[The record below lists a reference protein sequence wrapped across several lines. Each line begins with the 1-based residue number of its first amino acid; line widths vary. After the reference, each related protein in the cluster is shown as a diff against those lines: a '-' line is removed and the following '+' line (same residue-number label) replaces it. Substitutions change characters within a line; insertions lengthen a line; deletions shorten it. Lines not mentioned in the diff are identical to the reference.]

1 MIDLRSDT
9 VTMPSR
15 EMLETALWARL
26 GDDGRRRADR
36 TGGDPT
42 VDRLEQL
49 AADLTGKEDA
59 LFFPTGTM
67 ANTAAL
73 SSACGPGDRVLID
86 PLLHM
91 YASEK
96 VAFHPQFLRLE
107 PVFYRLDGDHMPD
120 VADIR
125 DKLEQTGAKMVC
137 VENTHNFSGGSCTTP
152 QRLAEVAEAAHQRG
166 ALVHM
171 DGARLFNAATALG
184 VEARELCRPVD
195 TVMFCLSKGLGA
207 PAGSLLCGGAERIA
221 ACREQRKLLGGGM
234 RQSGV
239 LAAPG
244 IHALEHN
251 RQRLAEDHDNARA
264 FAQAVA
270 AAVKSVRVVEPR
282 TNIVLLDLAESG
294 IDGKVFSARLEERGV
309 LAHLVPGHVRLTFHL
324 GISREVAM
332 EAARAVI
339 ETAEG
344 GAHGTGG
351 V

>member
-15 EMLETALWARL
+15 EMLETILTARL
-26 GDDGRRRADR
+26 GDDGRRKADR
-36 TGGDPT
+36 TGGDET
-42 VDRLEQL
+42 VNRLEAL
-49 AADLTGKEDA
+49 AAEVTGKEDA

-73 SSACGPGDRVLID
+73 SSACAPGDRVLID

-91 YASEK
+91 YVSEK
-96 VAFHPQFLRLE
+96 VAFHPKFLRLE
-107 PVFYRLDGDHMPD
+107 PVFYQLDEDHMPD

-125 DKLEQTGAKMVC
+125 EKLDATGAGLVC

-152 QRLAEVAEAAHQRG
+152 RRLAEVAETAHARG

-184 VEARELCRPVD
+184 VDARELCRPVD

-207 PAGSLLCGGAERIA
+207 PAGSLLCGDGARIA
-221 ACREQRKLLGGGM
+221 ACREERKLLGGGM

-244 IHALEHN
+244 IYALEHN
-251 RQRLAEDHDNARA
+251 RLRLAEDHANARA
-264 FAQAVA
+264 FAEAVA
-270 AAVKSVRVVEPR
+270 ASVQTIRVTMPQ
-282 TNIVLLDLAESG
+282 TNIVLLDLSESG
-294 IDGKVFSARLEERGV
+294 LEDKAFAARLEERGV
-309 LAHLVPGHVRLTFHL
+309 QAHLVPGHVRLTFHL
-324 GISREVAM
+324 GIGREDALA
-332 EAARAVI
+332 AARAV
-339 ETAEG
+339 AE
-344 GAHGTGG
+344 AAE
-351 V
+351 